1 MVLFEIILWF
11 DCYSSEPSEPRFYS
25 RLLTTGTFPSNSV
38 PGTQTTHKVHKTH
51 FQVQG
56 FKLEPPIEKNRS
68 FKKLPSLQP
77 CKIYSK
83 IGHFFVS
90 SLITVVYSSTWWLVE
105 WEKMVVQLE
114 KLWDWR
120 KYELLRYPSITWAN
134 LWHVSDSFKSDDC
147 INLYD
152 VYSIR
157 HFRRF
162 LNLFSIFN
170 SINFTWDHY
179 INFEIGAFE
188 TICMKMRIFV
198 LLIISFINC
207 QPLRN
212 VIDFIVQGF
221 TDGFLASQWNK
232 KMQFIIDS

>member
-83 IGHFFVS
+83 IGHFFRFQSYHCSLQFIMVTRDMRKNGVS
-90 SLITVVYSSTWWLVE
+90 TGETMRLKKIWTVTVSVY
-105 WEKMVVQLE
+105 
-114 KLWDWR
+114 
-120 KYELLRYPSITWAN
+120 
-134 LWHVSDSFKSDDC
+134 HVSKSMAC
-147 INLYD
+147 
-152 VYSIR
+152 V
-157 HFRRF
+157 RF
-162 LNLFSIFN
+162 F
-170 SINFTWDHY
+170 
-179 INFEIGAFE
+179 
-188 TICMKMRIFV
+188 
-198 LLIISFINC
+198 
-207 QPLRN
+207 
-212 VIDFIVQGF
+212 
-221 TDGFLASQWNK
+221 
-232 KMQFIIDS
+232 